1 MAITMCNLQSK
12 QNEIKF
18 VGFKKNSRI
27 KKEFAIKLM
36 TTYVA
41 HVDDVQ
47 FKDDGWHFSW
57 AIGTRD
63 FF

>member
-41 HVDDVQ
+41 HVDGYLL
-47 FKDDGWHFSW
+47 KLKHNSEN
-57 AIGTRD
+57 
-63 FF
+63 